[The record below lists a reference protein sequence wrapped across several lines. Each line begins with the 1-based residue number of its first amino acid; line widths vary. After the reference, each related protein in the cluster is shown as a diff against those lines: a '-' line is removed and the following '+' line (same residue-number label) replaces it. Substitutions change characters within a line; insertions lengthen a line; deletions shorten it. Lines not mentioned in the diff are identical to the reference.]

1 MIEEI
6 KQKLDKD
13 INCNL
18 SIEELK
24 ILYGI
29 NISNY
34 DITQYI
40 EIIKYIDNRNK
51 YEDLIKIF
59 NKKYV
64 ARHIYEIN
72 ENTIC
77 FIGTLS
83 INDKLPTYNLRYVY
97 GTLIYELESVYN
109 LENLELII
117 GDGLF
122 FNLID
127 SYGLDNL
134 SLIYKEAY
142 FRYLESAEG
151 LSSLKIVG
159 YANFEKLKDSKGL
172 ENLIIIYNN
181 ANFRS
186 LISAEGLISLKSV
199 YRNAD
204 FSNLRKSKGLEN
216 LEYIGGEAIFL
227 YLENADGLCNLKI
240 IKGNSFFES
249 LKDSNGLYNLKM
261 MEGDCFFYS
270 LPKFNSIEKIC
281 GHLSIKYKDNNILE
295 YLNKV
300 YGIEVDSVK
309 KVALN
314 YFNLNDST
322 EVFINNLNIDYDN
335 KFYPNLKYVI
345 GNFTFQSDKLSG
357 IKNLKKVFGS
367 AIFKHLKS
375 AECLANLEYI
385 GKNAIFNSLESLEG
399 LDNLKYIGSS
409 EQFGKD
415 CLTFEEFKNNI
426 KVKRIII

>member
-72 ENTIC
+72 VDTIC
-77 FIGTLS
+77 IVGSLT
-83 INDKLPTYNLRYVY
+83 IQEILPTYNLRYIY
-97 GTLIYELESVYN
+97 GNLYYELDKIVN

-122 FNLID
+122 LD
-127 SYGLDNL
+127 LKESKGLENL
-134 SLIYKEAY
+134 SIIYKEAY
-142 FRYLESAEG
+142 FRYLESSEG

-159 YANFEKLKDSKGL
+159 YANFENLRNSKGL
-172 ENLIIIYNN
+172 ENLEIINGN
-181 ANFRS
+181 ANFK
-186 LISAEGLISLKSV
+186 LLQSAEGLISLRKI
-199 YRNAD
+199 YRNAY
-204 FSNLRKSKGLEN
+204 FTILKSSKGLEK
-216 LEYIGGEAIFL
+216 LEYIGGEAVFR

-240 IKGNSFFES
+240 IKGNAFFES
-249 LKDSNGLYNLKM
+249 LKDSKGLYNLKM
-261 MEGDCFFYS
+261 IGGYCSFYS
-270 LPKFNSIEKIC
+270 LPKFNSIERIY
-281 GHLSIKYKDNNILE
+281 GHLSIKYEDNNILE
-295 YLNKV
+295 YLNRV

-322 EVFINNLNIDYDN
+322 EVFINDLNIDYDD

-345 GNFTFQSDKLSG
+345 GNFIFQSDKLSG

-367 AIFKHLKS
+367 AVFKYLKS
-375 AECLANLEYI
+375 AESLENLEYI
-385 GKNAIFNSLESLEG
+385 SSNAIFTSLESIEG
-399 LDNLKYIGSS
+399 LENLKYIGSS

-415 CLTFEEFKNNI
+415 CLTFEEFKNII
-426 KVKRIII
+426 KVKRI